1 MKWIKMNAL
10 GVIAFTF
17 AGILVISCSGDNDTE
32 GKQGVVDAGN
42 DATEENGHGIKLG
55 AFTGART
62 RAVWIEQQKSGKI
75 DQHAAGKNLKL
86 MALDSLD
93 GKGERAILPEAGSSA
108 RPMFTPDGEQVV
120 FSNKGISKSEA
131 GIRSYS
137 PRCFVVNFNG
147 TGLRDL
153 GEGYAEAL
161 WRDPSGGDVWVFV
174 TMDFKDDERVVM
186 EGKRLEKF
194 RLDAPSKREIL
205 WDKTP
210 VGGDSFRLGRDG
222 LKMVGQF
229 PWPESGIVDLK
240 TGVLKRTGNGC
251 WTSIAPGDSAISWV
265 FDGAHRNVTIY
276 DGAGGML
283 HTLAMNTHPDL
294 EGQRVYHPRWSNHPR
309 FAVVSGPYIHDKK
322 AGANKIEI
330 YLARFAADMSAV
342 EQWHRVTD
350 NQRADLYADVWI
362 EGGNDISLPALRKG
376 SVEASAVKWPP
387 EGDGLFFA
395 WKNSRENVEA
405 KGRICRVRAR
415 GAARYGKRFDL
426 APGTGRFIAD
436 GIDSGVI
443 DDSQWLIVDAVITPA
458 NKGGIVMEFGDYLL
472 SQKAGKF
479 QLNMPTNEGERSSR
493 FGNLVAGQPIQ
504 LRLRVDSGSLE
515 VMINGKVED
524 ILTSPL
530 NFKRDRQDVGIT
542 FGGGW
547 NGRLEQ
553 VAFYGN
559 ASGQVT
565 APQLAGVAEL
575 KADPGAGRLR
585 IRGKLLELTP
595 RPGIGELGAYTRAL
609 VYHLYEIE
617 TVSGGEFNAK
627 RMVVAHWSLLDR
639 KPAAG
644 VPSKVG
650 EIYEIAVEPLTHNP
664 QLKSERTF
672 DETSDLDAAVYFDIS
687 TPSLQEPENP

>member
-1 MKWIKMNAL
+1 MNVPEL
-10 GVIAFTF
+10 IAFTF
-17 AGILVISCSGDNDTE
+17 AGILVISCSGDKDAE
-32 GKQGVVDAGN
+32 AKQGVTDAGN
-42 DATEENGHGIKLG
+42 DATEESGQGIELG
-55 AFTGART
+55 AFTGAPT
-62 RAVWIEQQKSGKI
+62 RAVWIEQKKSGQI

-93 GKGERAILPEAGSSA
+93 GKGERAILPEAGGYS

-120 FSNKGISKSEA
+120 FSTKGIKKSEA

-137 PRCFVVNFNG
+137 PRCFVVNFDG

-161 WRDPSGGDVWVFV
+161 WSDPSGDMWVFV
-174 TMDFKDDERVVM
+174 IVDFQDDERVVM

-194 RLDAPSKREIL
+194 RLDAPAKREIL

-240 TGVLKRTGNGC
+240 TGVLKRIGNGC

-294 EGQRVYHPRWSNHPR
+294 EGHRVYHPRWSNHPR

-362 EGGNDISLPALRKG
+362 KGGNDISLPVLRKG
-376 SVEASAVKWPP
+376 SVEALAVKWPP
-387 EGDGLFFA
+387 EGEGLFFA

-405 KGRICRVRAR
+405 NGSICRVRAV
-415 GAARYGKRFDL
+415 GAARYGKRLDL

-443 DDSQWLIVDAVITPA
+443 DDLQWLIVDAVITPA
-458 NKGGIVMEFGDYLL
+458 DQGGTVMEFGGYLL
-472 SQKAGKF
+472 SQKGGEF
-479 QLNMPTNEGERSSR
+479 QLNMPTKKGERSSR
-493 FGNLVAGQPIQ
+493 FGNFVAGQPIH
-504 LRLRVDSGSLE
+504 LRLRVDSGSLQ

-524 ILTSPL
+524 IWTSPL
-530 NFKRDRQDVGIT
+530 HFKRDRQDVGIT

-547 NGRLEQ
+547 DGRLEQ

-565 APQLAGVAEL
+565 VPQLAGIADL
-575 KADPGAGRLR
+575 KADPGEGRLR

-595 RPGIGELGAYTRAL
+595 RPEIGELGAYTRAL

-617 TVSGGEFNAK
+617 TVSGGAFNAK

-650 EIYEIAVEPLTHNP
+650 EIYEIEVEPLTRNP

-672 DETSDLDAAVYFDIS
+672 DETSDLEAAIYFDIT
-687 TPSLQEPENP
+687 TPSLQKAETP